1 MPKQLSLP
9 PGEMLLLTID
19 RVVDD
24 VKCSNCLGTGIQR
37 RDVIDFNG
45 YHRRHKGETCYAC
58 KGMRK
63 RRVRV
68 RGWCKPEWYAEII
81 EAKPPSKYTHLP
93 QVTAKIGSLSVVW
106 VWGDDLITG
115 KAIDAII
122 SAHFAKTLPDGVA
135 HIEEADE

>member
-1 MPKQLSLP
+1 MNLP
-9 PGEMLLLTID
+9 PGEGLYLWID

-24 VKCSNCLGTGIQR
+24 VECSNCLGTKIQR
-37 RDVIDFNG
+37 RDVILFNG
-45 YHRRHKGETCYAC
+45 YHLRHKGETCHAC
-58 KGMRK
+58 HGTGK

-68 RGWCKPEWYAEII
+68 TGWCKPEWYAEII

-93 QVTAKIGSLSVVW
+93 QITAKIGSMSVVW

-122 SAHFAKTLPDGVA
+122 AAHFAGTLPDGVA
-135 HIEEADE
+135 HIEEVDE